1 MNAKGFS
8 NFEIGPWW
16 AWLFYGNSGLLL
28 FFQRTSDINF
38 NVSIFILDVLLVAI
52 STWQITRLQR
62 KANEY
67 MNLSKESENIIGLNL
82 KKWDIVVLLIA
93 LILGFFNLT
102 GLIFPI

>member
-1 MNAKGFS
+1 M
-8 NFEIGPWW
+8 
-16 AWLFYGNSGLLL
+16 LL

-62 KANEY
+62 KAKEY
-67 MNLSKESENIIGLNL
+67 INLSKESENIIGLNL

-93 LILGFFNLT
+93 FILGFFNLT